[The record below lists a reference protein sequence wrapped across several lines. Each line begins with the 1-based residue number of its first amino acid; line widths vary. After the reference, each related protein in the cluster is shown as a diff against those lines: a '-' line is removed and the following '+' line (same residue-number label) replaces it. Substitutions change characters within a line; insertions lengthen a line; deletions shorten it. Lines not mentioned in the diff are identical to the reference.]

1 MDKNTLIE
9 LKDMTYSYPGG
20 AKVLDGLNWRLNPGD
35 RCGITGSNGAGKTT
49 LFHLAMGLFPPD
61 SGAVLHQGQAMEDEK
76 DFSTMRRNIGM
87 LFQNA
92 DDQLFCP
99 TVLEDVAF
107 GPLNLGRTPARA
119 RDISMSVLKT
129 LGLEG
134 FENRVTY
141 RLSGGEK
148 KLVSL
153 ATVLAMEP
161 MGLLLD
167 EPTNDLDPATRD
179 RLIDILN
186 NLPKAMALAVISH
199 DLDFLSR
206 TTDLRYIVDRGKMTG
221 PETWE

>member
-1 MDKNTLIE
+1 MDKTSLIE
-9 LKDMTYSYPGG
+9 LKNINYSYPGG
-20 AKVLDGLNWRLNPGD
+20 RQVLSGLNWTFSCGD
-35 RCGITGSNGAGKTT
+35 RLGITGANGAGKTT
-49 LFHLAMGLFPPD
+49 LFHLCMGLIQPD
-61 SGAVLHQGQAMEDEK
+61 SGEIFHLKNKICKEK
-76 DFSTMRRNIGM
+76 DFALMRKNIGM

-107 GPLNLGRTPARA
+107 GPLNLGKTPDQAK
-119 RDISMSVLKT
+119 DISMSVLKT

-167 EPTNDLDPATRD
+167 EPTNDLDPNTRD

-186 NLPKAMALAVISH
+186 NLPYEMGLAIISH

-206 TTDLRYIVDRGKMTG
+206 TTKLRYNVEVGEMSG
-221 PETWE
+221 PEPWE